1 MTTEILNE
9 DDPVAVEEEEEDPE
23 MNEEEEDTIEAEDFF
38 LDDDENKKEDRVV
51 IRGYYTNGVFWGE
64 FRNAWN
70 QRMPYPMECKTV
82 FCGHS
87 KNHPW
92 IKIEIPFRLS
102 QRGMATVSMQYV
114 RHYGK
119 EMTHVIEEDYE
130 ENPDIESF
138 IGKEKSEF
146 SCPFFS
152 VSDERWSRYFQQ
164 PFTISSFLFRDI
176 SKC

>member
-9 DDPVAVEEEEEDPE
+9 DDYLAVEEYPE
-23 MNEEEEDTIEAEDFF
+23 MDKEDEEEDTIDAEDFI

-70 QRMPYPMECKTV
+70 QRMPYPLECKTV
-82 FCGHS
+82 FCGYS

-102 QRGMATVSMQYV
+102 QRRMATVSMQCV
-114 RHYGK
+114 RRYGK
-119 EMTHVIEEDYE
+119 DMTHVVTVDAEEAE
-130 ENPDIESF
+130 IESF

-152 VSDERWSRYFQQ
+152 VSDERWSEYFQQ
-164 PFTISSFLFRDI
+164 PFIITPYLFRD
-176 SKC
+176 S